1 MSGVTRFIAA
11 KGSEEPIE
19 TSQSRAGSSISTRSL
34 RGPRHS
40 IAMHQAPH
48 GTHAACSRCSPPSTR
63 RASAERQLDGV
74 LPWPGKFI
82 VIVVEVIRWRRTDSI
97 VVKPEQGERLVEM
110 TLRYSHLSSEVGR
123 SAVQLLNRH
132 GNSVAASTTRFKE
145 GQLISELRM

>member
-1 MSGVTRFIAA
+1 
-11 KGSEEPIE
+11 
-19 TSQSRAGSSISTRSL
+19 
-34 RGPRHS
+34 
-40 IAMHQAPH
+40 
-48 GTHAACSRCSPPSTR
+48 
-63 RASAERQLDGV
+63 V

-132 GNSVAASTTRFKE
+132 GNSVAASTTRFRKD
-145 GQLISELRM
+145 S